1 MDNKKYYYM
10 RLKEDFFDTDE
21 MKLLE
26 AMQDGYLYSNILLKM
41 YLKSLK
47 GNGKLMFNNAIPY
60 NSQMIATV
68 TGHQVGTVERAL
80 EIFRQLGL
88 IEVLES
94 GAIYMIHIQNFI
106 GKSNTEAD
114 RKRAYRKLIECEK
127 NENLGQ
133 MSGQMSD
140 KCPTNVLEMSPR
152 DRDRDRDKDRD
163 KDRDRD
169 RDRDRVEVETKYIY
183 CREENREAEEKS
195 LSAFVGRA
203 DNASVLTKN
212 VINYLNEKANK
223 NYKSSTAKTKALINA
238 RAREGFALEDFKKVI
253 DIKTREWKG
262 SDMERYLR
270 PETLF
275 GTKFEGYLNESMIVK
290 KSTDGSRKANE
301 LNNFYNMA
309 AEWAAGK
316 DDYDPATEQ

>member
-1 MDNKKYYYM
+1 MAERRMFSKVVIDSDTFLDMPLSAQALYFHLSMRADDDGFVNNPKRIQAYVGASADDLKILLAKHFLIPFESGVVVIKHWKVHNYIQKDRYKETYYQTE
-10 RLKEDFFDTDE
+10 KA
-21 MKLLE
+21 LLE
-26 AMQDGYLYSNILLKM
+26 
-41 YLKSLK
+41 
-47 GNGKLMFNNAIPY
+47 
-60 NSQMIATV
+60 
-68 TGHQVGTVERAL
+68 
-80 EIFRQLGL
+80 
-88 IEVLES
+88 
-94 GAIYMIHIQNFI
+94 
-106 GKSNTEAD
+106 EAP
-114 RKRAYRKLIECEK
+114 KTKEYTRKL
-127 NENLGQ
+127 NL
-133 MSGQMSD
+133 D
-140 KCPTNVLEMSPR
+140 TNCIQTVSNLDTNCIQTVSNLDTQVR
-152 DRDRDRDKDRD
+152 DRDRDSIEIETVEG
-163 KDRDRD
+163 
-169 RDRDRVEVETKYIY
+169 RDRVEVETKYIY

-253 DIKTREWKG
+253 DTKTREWKG

>member
-1 MDNKKYYYM
+1 MAERRMFSKVVIDSDTFLDMPLSAQALYFHLSMRADDDGFVNNPKRIQAYVGASTDDLKILLAKHFLIPFESGVVVIKHWKVHNYIQKDRYKETYYQTE
-10 RLKEDFFDTDE
+10 KA
-21 MKLLE
+21 LLE
-26 AMQDGYLYSNILLKM
+26 
-41 YLKSLK
+41 
-47 GNGKLMFNNAIPY
+47 
-60 NSQMIATV
+60 
-68 TGHQVGTVERAL
+68 
-80 EIFRQLGL
+80 
-88 IEVLES
+88 
-94 GAIYMIHIQNFI
+94 
-106 GKSNTEAD
+106 EAP
-114 RKRAYRKLIECEK
+114 KTKEYTRKL
-127 NENLGQ
+127 NL
-133 MSGQMSD
+133 D
-140 KCPTNVLEMSPR
+140 TNCIQTVSNLDTQVR
-152 DRDRDRDKDRD
+152 DRDRDSIEIETVEG
-163 KDRDRD
+163 
-169 RDRDRVEVETKYIY
+169 RDRVEVETKYIY

-238 RAREGFALEDFKKVI
+238 RAREGFELEDFKKVI

-290 KSTDGSRKANE
+290 KNTDGSRKANE

>member
-1 MDNKKYYYM
+1 MAERRMFSKVVIDSDAFLDMPLSAQALYFHLSMRADDDGFVSSPKRIQTYVGASTDDLKILLAKHFLIPFESGVVVIKHWKVHNYIQKDRYKETYYQTE
-10 RLKEDFFDTDE
+10 KA
-21 MKLLE
+21 LLE
-26 AMQDGYLYSNILLKM
+26 
-41 YLKSLK
+41 
-47 GNGKLMFNNAIPY
+47 
-60 NSQMIATV
+60 
-68 TGHQVGTVERAL
+68 
-80 EIFRQLGL
+80 
-88 IEVLES
+88 
-94 GAIYMIHIQNFI
+94 
-106 GKSNTEAD
+106 EAP
-114 RKRAYRKLIECEK
+114 KTKEYTRKL
-127 NENLGQ
+127 NL
-133 MSGQMSD
+133 D
-140 KCPTNVLEMSPR
+140 TNCIQTVSNLDTQVR
-152 DRDRDRDKDRD
+152 DRDSIEIETVEG
-163 KDRDRD
+163 
-169 RDRDRVEVETKYIY
+169 RDRVEVETKYIY

-253 DIKTREWKG
+253 DTKTREWKG

>member
-68 TGHQVGTVERAL
+68 TGHQVGTVEKAL

-152 DRDRDRDKDRD
+152 DRDRDRDRD
-163 KDRDRD
+163 KDKDKD
-169 RDRDRVEVETKYIY
+169 KESAKADSDEPDGSTSPSLFDSDVKKQKKKQTKHKYGEYNNVLLTDEELMKLKEKIPNWQDFIERLSSYI
-183 CREENREAEEKS
+183 
-195 LSAFVGRA
+195 
-203 DNASVLTKN
+203 ASTGKR
-212 VINYLNEKANK
+212 
-223 NYKSSTAKTKALINA
+223 YKSHYVTMLNWY
-238 RAREGFALEDFKKVI
+238 RRDGQRQQ
-253 DIKTREWKG
+253 TRQTQQVQQ
-262 SDMERYLR
+262 
-270 PETLF
+270 ETRIMCEYNNGITNDLDDLF
-275 GTKFEGYLNESMIVK
+275 
-290 KSTDGSRKANE
+290 
-301 LNNFYNMA
+301 
-309 AEWAAGK
+309 
-316 DDYDPATEQ
+316 

>member
-1 MDNKKYYYM
+1 MAERRMFSKVVIDSDTFLDMPLSAQALYFHLSMRADDDGFVNNPKRIQAYVGASTDDLKILLAKHFLIPFESGVVVIKHWKVHNYIQKDRYKETYYQAE
-10 RLKEDFFDTDE
+10 KA
-21 MKLLE
+21 LLE
-26 AMQDGYLYSNILLKM
+26 ETPKTKEYTRKPNLDTNCIQTVSNLDTNCI
-41 YLKSLK
+41 
-47 GNGKLMFNNAIPY
+47 
-60 NSQMIATV
+60 QTV
-68 TGHQVGTVERAL
+68 SNLDTQV
-80 EIFRQLGL
+80 
-88 IEVLES
+88 
-94 GAIYMIHIQNFI
+94 
-106 GKSNTEAD
+106 
-114 RKRAYRKLIECEK
+114 
-127 NENLGQ
+127 
-133 MSGQMSD
+133 
-140 KCPTNVLEMSPR
+140 R
-152 DRDRDRDKDRD
+152 DRDRDSIEIETVEG
-163 KDRDRD
+163 
-169 RDRDRVEVETKYIY
+169 RDRVEVETKYIY

-238 RAREGFALEDFKKVI
+238 RAREGFELEDFKKVI

-309 AEWAAGK
+309 AEWAAEK
-316 DDYDPATEQ
+316 KHRW

>member
-1 MDNKKYYYM
+1 Y
-10 RLKEDFFDTDE
+10 T
-21 MKLLE
+21 
-26 AMQDGYLYSNILLKM
+26 
-41 YLKSLK
+41 
-47 GNGKLMFNNAIPY
+47 
-60 NSQMIATV
+60 
-68 TGHQVGTVERAL
+68 
-80 EIFRQLGL
+80 
-88 IEVLES
+88 
-94 GAIYMIHIQNFI
+94 
-106 GKSNTEAD
+106 
-114 RKRAYRKLIECEK
+114 RKL
-127 NENLGQ
+127 NL
-133 MSGQMSD
+133 D
-140 KCPTNVLEMSPR
+140 TNCIQTVSNLDTNCIQTVSNLDTQVR
-152 DRDRDRDKDRD
+152 DRDSIEIETVEG
-163 KDRDRD
+163 
-169 RDRDRVEVETKYIY
+169 RDRVEVETKYIY

-238 RAREGFALEDFKKVI
+238 RAREGFELEDFKKVI

-316 DDYDPATEQ
+316 DDYDP

>member
-1 MDNKKYYYM
+1 MAERRMFSKVVIDSDTFLDMPLSAQALYFHLSMRADDDGFVSSPKRIQTYVGASTDDLKILLAKHFLIPFESGVVVIKHWKVHNYIQKDRYKETYYQAE
-10 RLKEDFFDTDE
+10 KA
-21 MKLLE
+21 LLE
-26 AMQDGYLYSNILLKM
+26 ETPKTKEY
-41 YLKSLK
+41 
-47 GNGKLMFNNAIPY
+47 
-60 NSQMIATV
+60 T
-68 TGHQVGTVERAL
+68 
-80 EIFRQLGL
+80 
-88 IEVLES
+88 
-94 GAIYMIHIQNFI
+94 
-106 GKSNTEAD
+106 
-114 RKRAYRKLIECEK
+114 RKLNVDTSCIQTVS
-127 NENLGQ
+127 NLDTQ
-133 MSGQMSD
+133 
-140 KCPTNVLEMSPR
+140 VR
-152 DRDRDRDKDRD
+152 DRDSIEIETVEE
-163 KDRDRD
+163 
-169 RDRDRVEVETKYIY
+169 RDRVEVETKYIY

-238 RAREGFALEDFKKVI
+238 RAREGFELEDFKKVI

>member
-1 MDNKKYYYM
+1 MAERRMFSKVVIDSDTFLDMPLSAQALYFHLSMRADDDGFVNNPKRIQAYVGASTDDLKILLAKHFLIPFESGVVVIKHWKVHNYIQKDRYKETYYQAE
-10 RLKEDFFDTDE
+10 KA
-21 MKLLE
+21 LLE
-26 AMQDGYLYSNILLKM
+26 ETPKTKEYTRKPNLDTNCIQTVSNLD
-41 YLKSLK
+41 
-47 GNGKLMFNNAIPY
+47 
-60 NSQMIATV
+60 T
-68 TGHQVGTVERAL
+68 QV
-80 EIFRQLGL
+80 
-88 IEVLES
+88 
-94 GAIYMIHIQNFI
+94 
-106 GKSNTEAD
+106 
-114 RKRAYRKLIECEK
+114 
-127 NENLGQ
+127 
-133 MSGQMSD
+133 
-140 KCPTNVLEMSPR
+140 R
-152 DRDRDRDKDRD
+152 DRDRDSIEIETVEG
-163 KDRDRD
+163 
-169 RDRDRVEVETKYIY
+169 RDRVEVETKYIY

-238 RAREGFALEDFKKVI
+238 RAREGFELEDFKKVI